1 MKSLRKVLRYALPY
15 WRGGLL
21 NVGYNL
27 LSVIFSIFSFT
38 LFIPVL
44 DIVFNTDKIIKEVP
58 ESFVFDWS
66 NVGATKDS
74 LVDYFYYYVSKIIID
89 NGQLAALM
97 YISFAIITAFFL
109 KNIFRYLAMYSV
121 APLRNGVVMDM
132 RNAMYKQL
140 TVLPLSYF
148 TDRRKGDLMARMTSD
163 VQEVE
168 WAILTSIEMLF
179 REPITIL
186 AYLGVMFFI
195 SPHLTLFVLVLL
207 PISGWL
213 IGGVGKKLKSV
224 SSKGQV
230 KNGELL
236 SIIEETLSGLRIIKA
251 FNAIGIMND
260 HFKKHNKEYTRLMTK
275 LFRLRDLA
283 SPLSEFLGMTVV
295 VIVFYY
301 GGNLVISGDGLGAS
315 VFIVYLGIFS
325 QVLTPAKALT
335 AAYYNLQKG
344 AAAVERIEVVLNAD
358 ERIVEKGNAMPISQ
372 LKSNIVFKNVYFKY
386 DSSENWIL
394 NNINLAIDKSRTVAI
409 VGLSGSGKSTM
420 LDLLPR
426 FYDVISGGIL
436 IDGVDI
442 RDYKI
447 NDLRGMMGIVSQE
460 TVLFNETIAY
470 NISMGNTNYSRDQ
483 IEEAAKIANAHNF
496 IMQSGGYDSN
506 IGERGTKLSGG
517 ERQRISI
524 ARAVLKNPQVLI
536 LDEATSNLDTESER
550 LVQDALSK
558 LMKNRT
564 TLVVAHRLSTII
576 NADEIIVMSKGE
588 IKERGTHDELLIAG
602 GEYKK
607 LYDIQSF
614 SK

>member
-1 MKSLRKVLRYALPY
+1 M
-15 WRGGLL
+15 

-44 DIVFNTDKIIKEVP
+44 DIVFNTDKIIKDIP

-66 NVGATKDS
+66 NIGATKDS
-74 LVDYFYYYVSKIIID
+74 LVDYFYYYVSKVIID
-89 NGQLAALM
+89 NGQLTALM
-97 YISFAIITAFFL
+97 YISVAIITAFFL

-179 REPITIL
+179 REPITII

-251 FNAIGIMND
+251 FNAIDIMNE

-358 ERIVEKGNAMPISQ
+358 ERITEKADAMPIIQ
-372 LKSNIVFKNVYFKY
+372 LKSNIVFKDVYFKY

-426 FYDVISGGIL
+426 FYDVISGGIF

-447 NDLRGMMGIVSQE
+447 TDLRGMMGIVSQE

-470 NISMGNTNYSRDQ
+470 NISMGNTSYSREQ

-496 IMQSGGYDSN
+496 IMQNGGYDSN

-588 IKERGTHDELLIAG
+588 IKERGTHEELLIAA

>member
-1 MKSLRKVLRYALPY
+1 MKSLKKVLIYALPY

-21 NVGYNL
+21 NIVYNL
-27 LSVIFSIFSFT
+27 FSVIFSIFSLT

-44 DIVFNTDKIIKEVP
+44 DIVFNTDKIVKELP
-58 ESFVFDWS
+58 SAFVFDWS
-66 NVGATKDS
+66 NVDATKDS
-74 LVDYFYYYVSKIIID
+74 LVDYFYYYISKVIIE
-89 NGQLAALM
+89 NGQLTALM
-97 YISFAIITAFFL
+97 YISIAIIVAFFL
-109 KNIFRYLAMYSV
+109 KNVFRYLAMYSV
-121 APLRNGVVMDM
+121 APLRNGVIMDM

-179 REPITIL
+179 REPITII
-186 AYLGVMFFI
+186 AYIAVMFFI
-195 SPHLTLFVLVLL
+195 SPHLTLFVMVLL

-224 SSKGQV
+224 SARGQV

-251 FNAIGIMND
+251 FNAIDIMNN
-260 HFKKHNKEYTRLMTK
+260 HFRKHNREYTRLMTK

-301 GGNLVISGDGLGAS
+301 GGHLVISGDGLGAS

-325 QVLTPAKALT
+325 QVLTPAKSLT

-344 AAAVERIEVVLNAD
+344 AAAVERIEVIMNAD
-358 ERIVEKGNAMPISQ
+358 ERIVEKVNAISITEM
-372 LKSNIVFKNVYFKY
+372 KSDIMFKDVYFKY
-386 DSSENWIL
+386 DSSEDWIL
-394 NNINLAIDKSRTVAI
+394 KNINLHIDKRKTVAI

-426 FYDVISGGIL
+426 FYDVISGNIL
-436 IDGVDI
+436 IDGIDV

-470 NISMGNTNYSRDQ
+470 NISMGNSIYTREQ
-483 IEEAAKIANAHNF
+483 VIEAAKIANAHNF
-496 IMQSGGYDSN
+496 IMQNGGYDVN

-524 ARAVLKNPQVLI
+524 ARAVLKNPQILI

-550 LVQDALSK
+550 LVQDALAK
-558 LMKNRT
+558 LMNNRT
-564 TLVVAHRLSTII
+564 TLVVAHRLSTIM
-576 NADEIIVMSKGE
+576 NADEIVVMSKGE
-588 IKERGTHDELLIAG
+588 IKERGTHESLIALG

-607 LYDIQSF
+607 LYEIQGF
-614 SK
+614 NR